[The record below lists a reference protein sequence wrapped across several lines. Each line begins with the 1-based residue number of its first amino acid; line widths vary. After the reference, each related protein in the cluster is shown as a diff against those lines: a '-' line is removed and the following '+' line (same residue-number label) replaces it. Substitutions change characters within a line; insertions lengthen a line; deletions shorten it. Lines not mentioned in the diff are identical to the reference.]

1 LAAQGSPNNA
11 VHKGFQPLNRRRAN
25 HIKGVIR
32 ADIMAFAMIGLATA
46 PNAGAMKVRSAV
58 LSQNM
63 RCLPDIAA

>member
-1 LAAQGSPNNA
+1 
-11 VHKGFQPLNRRRAN
+11 
-25 HIKGVIR
+25 
-32 ADIMAFAMIGLATA
+32 MAFAMIGLATA